1 MITKIEQDI
10 KGKIKGR
17 VLYDEP
23 MSRHTSFRIGGPA
36 DIWIEPRN
44 LDDLKCCVQLS
55 SDKNIPLFVIGSGT
69 NLLVKDEGIRGIVLN
84 MRAPALRN
92 IHRNGVGISAASS
105 VTLGELLDFCSKE
118 GFGGMEFLSGIP
130 GTVGGAVAMNAGT
143 RHHEIRK
150 KWLSIGELIEEI
162 SVMDYSGRI
171 SLLGKN
177 DLVFDYRSSNLV
189 DYIILKVR
197 FLLTEGAEEG
207 ILTECR
213 RFLKRKKTTQEL
225 SLPSAGCVFKNP
237 PDSGKSAGEL
247 IDECNLKGL
256 KIGGAEIS
264 KKHANFIVNTGGA
277 RSADVIA
284 LIDEIKGKVKNRFG
298 VELAMEIKIV

>member
-10 KGKIKGR
+10 KGKIKGT
-17 VLYDEP
+17 VLYNEP

-36 DIWIEPRN
+36 DIWIEPRD

-130 GTVGGAVAMNAGT
+130 GTVGGAVGGAVFSQVGASFVGSVLSGASGGTAGGAALQLGSHLPGAYPAAGHLPAAPSGPS
-143 RHHEIRK
+143 RFPP
-150 KWLSIGELIEEI
+150 GAP
-162 SVMDYSGRI
+162 SVR
-171 SLLGKN
+171 LRWR
-177 DLVFDYRSSNLV
+177 RSS
-189 DYIILKVR
+189 
-197 FLLTEGAEEG
+197 
-207 ILTECR
+207 
-213 RFLKRKKTTQEL
+213 
-225 SLPSAGCVFKNP
+225 
-237 PDSGKSAGEL
+237 
-247 IDECNLKGL
+247 
-256 KIGGAEIS
+256 
-264 KKHANFIVNTGGA
+264 
-277 RSADVIA
+277 
-284 LIDEIKGKVKNRFG
+284 
-298 VELAMEIKIV
+298 